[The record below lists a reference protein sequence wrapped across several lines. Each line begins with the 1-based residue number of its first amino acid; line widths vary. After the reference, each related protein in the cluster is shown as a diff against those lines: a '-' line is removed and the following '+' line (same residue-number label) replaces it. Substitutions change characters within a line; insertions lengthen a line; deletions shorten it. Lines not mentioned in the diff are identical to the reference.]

1 MPELVIYSRQ
11 GCHLC
16 EVLIEEAM
24 PLLRGRAKLLVRDI
38 DTRADWRAAYDVRI
52 PVVELDGVLL
62 CQYTLDREKL
72 LDALSG
78 LAEQG

>member
-1 MPELVIYSRQ
+1 MAELVVYSRQ

-16 EVLIEEAM
+16 EVLIEEM
-24 PLLRGRAKLLVRDI
+24 LPLVRGRAELLVRDI
-38 DTRADWRAAYDVRI
+38 DTRADWQAAYGVRI

-62 CQYTLDREKL
+62 CQYSLDREKL

-78 LAEQG
+78 VAEQG